1 MKRKGIAPLRSRSG
15 SSIGAV
21 AKLFDVSCISDA
33 LTFNNISAYSDD
45 MQSSILDSHGPKL
58 LLGHHYFVNNPTP
71 NATGLS
77 PVFDFRADSQK
88 GMPDAFVITSKIG
101 DIPSPFNSTLNVDW
115 LELHAIEKQG
125 TLAKYVFR
133 IFTIGGQPP
142 ASVSWSHNIGLISLI

>member
-1 MKRKGIAPLRSRSG
+1 MKREGIAPLRSRSG

-21 AKLFDVSCISDA
+21 AKLFDVSCGVFDA
-33 LTFNNISAYSDD
+33 LTFNNTSASSDD
-45 MQSSILDSHGPKL
+45 TQSSIFDSHGPKL

-88 GMPDAFVITSKIG
+88 GMPDAFVITSKIE

-142 ASVSWSHNIGLISLI
+142 ASVSRSITLA